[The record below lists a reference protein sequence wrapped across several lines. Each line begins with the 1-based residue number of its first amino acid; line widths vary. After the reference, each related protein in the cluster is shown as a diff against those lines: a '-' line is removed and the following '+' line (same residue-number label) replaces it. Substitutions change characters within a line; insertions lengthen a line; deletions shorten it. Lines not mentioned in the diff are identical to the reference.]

1 MADVK
6 RYTASVMHPGV
17 REDPEGLLV
26 AFEHLQRAKAALLGA
41 QHLVTYL
48 KQELEETKRER
59 DQLAGIG
66 IQCGCGEASCT
77 TDADN
82 LHQALCEIRQ
92 LKSKLDKLTQA
103 GDAMAFE
110 LEPSLKYNPSFEDIR
125 YQVCLWNAAKKGK
138 QSSD

>member
-1 MADVK
+1 MSDVK
-6 RYTASVMHPGV
+6 RYTASIMHPGV

-26 AFEHLQRAKAALLGA
+26 AYQHLQKAKAALLGA

-48 KQELEETKRER
+48 KQELEEIKRER

-92 LKSKLDKLTQA
+92 LKSRLEKMTQA
-103 GDAMAFE
+103 GNNLIFVASDHPVA
-110 LEPSLKYNPSFEDIR
+110 EPFVQAWWKEIS
-125 YQVCLWNAAKKGK
+125 Q
-138 QSSD
+138 

>member
-1 MADVK
+1 MAEVK

-26 AFEHLQRAKAALLGA
+26 AYEHLQKAKAALLGA

-92 LKSKLDKLTQA
+92 LKSKLERLTKAGSNLVYVASEQPVAEPFVQA
-103 GDAMAFE
+103 WWKE
-110 LEPSLKYNPSFEDIR
+110 IS
-125 YQVCLWNAAKKGK
+125 Q
-138 QSSD
+138 

>member
-1 MADVK
+1 
-6 RYTASVMHPGV
+6 MHPGV

-92 LKSKLDKLTQA
+92 LKSRLERLTKA
-103 GDAMAFE
+103 GDLLGSALILFE
-110 LEPSLKYNPSFEDIR
+110 LKSEEERQERLKNWAI
-125 YQVCLWNAAKKGK
+125 AKYGK
-138 QSSD
+138 QSND